1 MVSLAMSASSGGCAV
16 GPAEQAGPGVIPS
29 PSVTRRLSV
38 GTPAD
43 GTQLSHIRD
52 INSDVR
58 DFEEVGPTSVDARL
72 AARLSEL
79 RTERG
84 WSLDELSRHSGASR
98 STLSRLERGELSPTA
113 AQLGRLCTVHGRTM
127 SRLLTEVE
135 AEPPGLVPAE
145 RQPVWR
151 DEASGFV
158 RRSVSPPHA
167 GLRAEIIEGTLDAG
181 AAIAY
186 DSAPVPGLEQHIWV
200 LEGTV
205 EITVEHTVHSLRQG
219 DCLRFRLRGPSHF
232 HCPGPDPVRYAL
244 VIVLP

>member
-1 MVSLAMSASSGGCAV
+1 VARRFSLG
-16 GPAEQAGPGVIPS
+16 I
-29 PSVTRRLSV
+29 
-38 GTPAD
+38 PAD
-43 GTQLSHIRD
+43 PTHNLSQIRD
-52 INSDVR
+52 TISYVR
-58 DFEEVGPTSVDARL
+58 ETEGVEPTSVDARL
-72 AARLSEL
+72 AARLGEL
-79 RTERG
+79 RTEHG
-84 WSLDELSRHSGASR
+84 WSLDELSRRSGVSR

-113 AQLGRLCTVHGRTM
+113 SQLGRLCAVYERTM

-135 AEPPGLVPAE
+135 AEPPQLVRAA

-181 AAIAY
+181 AGIAY
-186 DSAPVPGLEQHIWV
+186 EQAPVPGLEQHIWV

-205 EITVEHTVHSLRQG
+205 EITVENTVHTVREG

-232 HCPGPDPVRYAL
+232 HCPGPSPVRYA
-244 VIVLP
+244 VMIVLP